1 MPLKYCNLLYY
12 LQRDSSPEKVMKE
25 DQLNY
30 NLKES
35 VNAINNQIN
44 AIKLSV
50 LSQETF
56 LGVSSW
62 NSKHTVIWAES
73 PTSSS

>member
-1 MPLKYCNLLYY
+1 MFLKCGIFAKGHFL
-12 LQRDSSPEKVMKE
+12 EKVTKE

-44 AIKLSV
+44 AIKLSA
-50 LSQETF
+50 LSRETF
-56 LGVSSW
+56 PGVWSLNPTQHSS
-62 NSKHTVIWAES
+62 A
-73 PTSSS
+73 